1 MMKKTLA
8 TALLFTASCLSVSAF
23 AACEQPSMVTIPD
36 DGKTATMDEL
46 LAVQANVKAYM
57 SEMENYLACINEE
70 LEAGGDDAPAQFKA
84 LMVTRHN
91 AAVTE
96 METVAATFNEK
107 VAAYKAAND
116 SPAE

>member
-1 MMKKTLA
+1 MMMKTLA

-36 DGKTATMDEL
+36 GKTATMDEL
-46 LAVQANVKAYM
+46 LTVQTGVKAYM
-57 SEMENYLACINEE
+57 AEMEEYLACVNEE

-96 METVAATFNEK
+96 METVAATFNEQ
-107 VAAYKAAND
+107 VAAYKAANETP
-116 SPAE
+116 SE

>member
-8 TALLFTASCLSVSAF
+8 TTLLLTASCLSVSAF
-23 AACEQPSMVTIPD
+23 AACEQPSMVSIP
-36 DGKTATMDEL
+36 DGKTSTMDEL
-46 LAVQANVKAYM
+46 LTVQTSVKAYM
-57 SEMENYLACINEE
+57 AEMEDYLACVNEE

-96 METVAATFNEK
+96 METVAATFNEQ
-107 VAAYKAAND
+107 VAAYKAANEAP
-116 SPAE
+116 SE